1 MSNLL
6 SKTGITLG
14 NTVRSWH
21 VTQSIDA
28 FTGVEAYDITLSGSL
43 TYKDGNEGAG
53 SALISDANGKLIWT
67 GSSYFKNGSFS
78 GSFSGSLQG
87 DGSNITGVI
96 SSSYALSASYSPP
109 GDNIA
114 TSDLT
119 VDSTGTRA
127 LKTGGSLATDLIDI
141 QAPDGSS
148 LLQIR
153 GNNTVSVPSGYFG
166 VGTTNLG
173 PGFGG
178 HRVYIVDAGNGGA
191 IYITKGGANGS
202 SFKTILSPTGGSA
215 IKGLD
220 VSSTNSTAVGKYGA
234 YFNIRGSLSSNLAIF
249 IDEGDIQVS
258 TNGTKIGTATLQK
271 IGFWNTTP
279 IVQPTALT
287 AANSTATDGTILT
300 ADLLINNMRV
310 RINELEEKLST
321 AAGGSG
327 LIA

>member
-67 GSSYFKNGSFS
+67 GSSYFKSGSFS
-78 GSFSGSLQG
+78 GSFQG

-96 SSSYALSASYSPP
+96 SSSYALSASHAPP

-127 LKTGGSLATDLIDI
+127 LKTGGSLVTDSIEI
-141 QAPDGSS
+141 QDPDGAS
-148 LLQIR
+148 LLEIR
-153 GNNTVSVPSGYFG
+153 GDNTVSVPSGYFG

-178 HRVYIVDAGNGGA
+178 HRVSISDNGNGGA
-191 IYITKGGANGS
+191 IYITKGGSNGS
-202 SFKTILSPTGGSA
+202 SFKTVLSPSGGST
-215 IKGLD
+215 IRGLD
-220 VSSTNSTAVGKYGA
+220 VQSTNSTGVSKYGA
-234 YFNIRGSLSSNLAIF
+234 YFNIRGSLTSNLAIF

-287 AANSTATDGTILT
+287 AANLTATDGTILT
-300 ADLLINNMRV
+300 ADLLINNMRI